1 MELEKLQEI
10 MKNYSDVKL
19 TESARLID
27 DLGLDSFMVVH
38 FLTEVEECFAID
50 IDEDEF
56 RFLFTVQDVIDEI
69 RAAGKRKGNACSDP
83 PDSL

>member
-50 IDEDEF
+50 IYEDEF

-83 PDSL
+83 SDSL

>member
-27 DLGLDSFMVVH
+27 VLGLDSFMVVH

-83 PDSL
+83 SDSL

>member
-1 MELEKLQEI
+1 

-83 PDSL
+83 SDSL

>member
-83 PDSL
+83 SDSL

>member
-69 RAAGKRKGNACSDP
+69 RATGKRKRNACSDP
-83 PDSL
+83 SDSL

>member
-50 IDEDEF
+50 IDEDDF

-69 RAAGKRKGNACSDP
+69 RATGKRKGNACSDP
-83 PDSL
+83 SDSL

>member
-69 RAAGKRKGNACSDP
+69 RATGKRKGNACSDP
-83 PDSL
+83 SDSL

>member
-69 RAAGKRKGNACSDP
+69 RAAGKRKENACSDP
-83 PDSL
+83 ADSL

>member
-83 PDSL
+83 ADSL